1 MPSLAAPGLSP
12 ARRLHASLAVLLALA
27 LHSLPNAAYGQ
38 PGQQGRQGVPAGQT
52 PATSSAPTGHP
63 GSPGSAALTPLAE
76 AFVWAY
82 PYYEFMWLR
91 HQALANPQSLTYTR
105 LNQYRHQRHQAG
117 PQDRWANGP
126 IRDTLYS
133 TAWIDLAP
141 APVLLQF
148 PDTGGR
154 YYVVAFVGADTSTFH
169 LVGRRSTGT
178 QARTLALVGP
188 QWQGAIPAA
197 DDTVRAPSNDVYL
210 NMRLLVE
217 GEADMPAMHA
227 LQDRFTITPQ
237 PAKHAVA
244 AQQVVPDAANP
255 ATVIDAI
262 NEALARNPVAVP
274 EQPRLARYQ
283 PLGLCGA
290 GCSWQQLPPA
300 TQQAWAQAIPK
311 LMHQFKGSLRDRS
324 AKVPQ
329 THGWAAFR
337 LPADI
342 SSNYRMRAA
351 SAANSGGMFGLEAAE
366 ATYFMALADGNDE
379 LLGQGRHYRLHLPQG
394 GLPADAFW
402 SITLYEFTEGGE
414 YMLDNPLGRYS
425 ISPRSPGLRHNAD
438 GSLDIWI
445 GPTPPADGRQ
455 ANWLPSPAHSRFYL
469 NARIYQ
475 PRAEVLQP
483 SWAMPAIER
492 LPAP

>member
-1 MPSLAAPGLSP
+1 MRRTTPGHPRLAGLAP
-12 ARRLHASLAVLLALA
+12 LLALL
-27 LHSLPNAAYGQ
+27 LH
-38 PGQQGRQGVPAGQT
+38 PGAWSQVPAPPVATASTATAAQ
-52 PATSSAPTGHP
+52 PAT
-63 GSPGSAALTPLAE
+63 LAE

-91 HQALANPQSLTYTR
+91 HQALTNPQSLTYTR
-105 LNQYRHQRHQAG
+105 LNNYRHQRHQAG
-117 PQDRWANGP
+117 PSDRWANGP

-133 TAWIDLAP
+133 TAWLDLAR
-141 APVLLQF
+141 APVLLHF

-169 LVGRRSTGT
+169 LVGRRTTGT
-178 QARTLALVGP
+178 QARTVALVGP
-188 QWQGAIPAA
+188 QWQGPVPAA
-197 DDTVRAPSNDVYL
+197 DETVRAPSNDVYL

-217 GEADMPAMHA
+217 GEADMQAMHA
-227 LQDRFTITPQ
+227 LQDRFTITAQ
-237 PAKHAVA
+237 PATGA
-244 AQQVVPDAANP
+244 AAPQQVVPDAANP
-255 ATVIDAI
+255 AAVIDSI
-262 NEALARNPVAVP
+262 NEALARNPVAAR
-274 EQPRLARYQ
+274 EQALLARYQ

-290 GCSWQQLPPA
+290 ACSWHQLPA
-300 TQQAWAQAIPK
+300 DAQQAWAQAIPK

-329 THGWAAFR
+329 TNGWAAFR

-351 SAANSGGMFGLEAAE
+351 SAANSGGVFGLEAAE
-366 ATYFMALADGNDE
+366 ATYFMALADGGDA
-379 LLGQGRHYRLHLPQG
+379 LLGEGRHYRLHLPQG

-402 SITLYEFTEGGE
+402 SITLYEFTEAGE

-425 ISPRSPGLRHNAD
+425 ISPRTPGLARNAD
-438 GSLDIWI
+438 GSLDIWL

-455 ANWLPSPAHSRFYL
+455 ANWLPSPAHNRFYL

-475 PRAEVLQP
+475 PRAEVLNP
-483 SWAMPAIER
+483 AWTMPAIER
-492 LPAP
+492 LPAPH